1 MDSSRYVGRVGAL
14 AVAFGIGA
22 AVTTGTGVAW
32 ADGPETGGDKSSQ
45 AGTSP
50 GGSGDSTTTRSTP
63 ADRLTRIADRVRRSV
78 EDTGD
83 RIRKGIE
90 DGAAKAQ
97 KNLEDS
103 AKTTKVK
110 LPQRQPRDLDASAT
124 VPGVTAPEA
133 PAPTGATAPTG
144 STRKPARAT
153 PDGTAAPSPLRRTP
167 TTTRTVSLSD
177 AVTSPAPRLTAAPAA
192 TIAALTQIPDRVAA
206 RTVEVSTATSL
217 ETPVTDTAPKLTN
230 LVSGFLAAAG
240 LAPLAGGSPTAP
252 AQTPGLW
259 ALVAWARRE
268 YERTLTPQGKVV
280 SVADAQPVAAAVVD
294 PNAGLTPKPATPIL
308 TPGDTIGM
316 EWVTGGNLTDV
327 EPASPNAPTPN
338 GYGIAGTDLG
348 IMWDDGNGNVMMLFG
363 DTFDQ
368 PGMKGVWRNNVL
380 LRSTDYVL
388 SDGKLTIKDGLY
400 SDGGVYGPTTNN
412 WSNLWGATQA
422 IRNPGFNG
430 LFGSTTTIIPTSAIE
445 VDGVQYATVMSVRTW
460 DNPGSWTTNW
470 SAIAVS
476 HDDGKTWTVDPDTVR
491 SSGWLRSSTPYVPGN
506 NHFQQNAL
514 VTSPDESD
522 PYVYVYGTPS
532 GRQGSAYLA
541 RVPKDEITNL
551 KKYEYW
557 AGEVDGQ
564 GSWVANDPSAAVPVI
579 GKVSSSR
586 PGGFI
591 GWITKAIN
599 NFLGGIIVG
608 GYEGGNV
615 SEMSVQYNEYL
626 GKYVVLYTDGGNN
639 VVMRVSDSPQGTWSD
654 AAVLVANN
662 PTKKNAGTGQANTG
676 MYGPMIHPW
685 SGTGKLKNTDGTAD
699 DSNLYYNL
707 SYWGPYNVSLMQTD
721 LSGVKAQYATTDTI
735 TV

>member
-14 AVAFGIGA
+14 AVALGIGA

-32 ADGPETGGDKSSQ
+32 ADGTETGGEKSSQ
-45 AGTSP
+45 TNTSS
-50 GGSGDSTTTRSTP
+50 GGSDDSTTTRDTP
-63 ADRLTRIADRVRRSV
+63 ADRLTRVADRVRRSV
-78 EDTGD
+78 EDTAD
-83 RIRKGIE
+83 RVRKGIE
-90 DGAAKAQ
+90 DSAAEAQ
-97 KNLEDS
+97 KNAAEAQKKLADS
-103 AKTTKVK
+103 VKNAKVT
-110 LPQRQPRDLDASAT
+110 LPRRQPRALDTTEVSDA
-124 VPGVTAPEA
+124 V
-133 PAPTGATAPTG
+133 APTG
-144 STRKPARAT
+144 SLREPVRDTAQTAPAVSSLRRSLSAT
-153 PDGTAAPSPLRRTP
+153 PKT
-167 TTTRTVSLSD
+167 SLSD
-177 AVTSPAPRLTAAPAA
+177 TAPATRLTAEPAA
-192 TIAALTQIPDRVAA
+192 TLAALTQIPDRVVD
-206 RTVEVSTATSL
+206 RTVEVSTATTL
-217 ETPVTDTAPKLTN
+217 DTPVTDTAPKLTN

-240 LAPLAGGSPTAP
+240 LAPLAGGSPAAP

-259 ALVAWARRE
+259 ALLAWARRE
-268 YERTLTPQGKVV
+268 YERTLTPQGRVV

-294 PNAGLTPKPATPIL
+294 PNPGLTPKPATPIL
-308 TPGDTIGM
+308 TAGDTVGM
-316 EWVTGGNLTDV
+316 EWVTGGT
-327 EPASPNAPTPN
+327 PTNGNPTN
-338 GYGIAGTDLG
+338 NQPQPIPGGYGIAGTDLG

-400 SDGGVYGPTTNN
+400 SDGGVYGPTTND

-422 IRNPGFNG
+422 IRNPGYNG

-470 SAIAVS
+470 SAVAVS

-491 SSGWLRSSTPYVPGN
+491 SSGWLRSSKPYVPGN
-506 NHFQQNAL
+506 NHFQQNAF
-514 VTSPDESD
+514 VTSPDETD

-551 KKYEYW
+551 KAYEYW

-662 PTKKNAGTGQANTG
+662 PLKKNAGTGQANTG

-685 SGTGKLKNTDGTAD
+685 SGTGKLKNTDGSAD
-699 DSNLYYNL
+699 DSNLYFNL

-721 LSGVKAQYATTDTI
+721 LSGVKAQYATSATSSDTI